1 MNDIFPYVCKHVIGC
16 PSLNLDVSTFVFQP
30 EVLQKS
36 AMSQI
41 FITDYLLPLMHAI
54 LRETRLPLITV
65 RPMICLKFFVL
76 SVAIQPPR
84 IGDAIGGSSVRITDG
99 HIESV
104 IKSFAKCQRVYYALG
119 RFVRI
124 CRFRCAQTKNGQD
137 LHLADIREGDAR
149 TYTLVHG
156 GAKYVFRV
164 NELRDTIMSCITN
177 TEDFFPAILD
187 VRNPYNNL
195 PLSLCDMYNFYFFL
209 KTQNYGIPMLLHG
222 FFMSD
227 FSVPRYIMDY
237 EILLRDKAIDDH
249 VMHGSV
255 KTLYPSVFR
264 MLLQYRKCIRS
275 IHIAKGFPIKTL
287 VNVMR
292 PYLRLF
298 FYVMHYAQDFPKRYE
313 SEALLERR
321 LNEFDYICPNFG
333 ERVRSTS
340 ILHVTC
346 IPLNMDDGAIRKLFS
361 DFGEVGPVVISPMLG
376 DDMWGH
382 GYVVFR
388 CLDAADVAFSRLQG
402 FCYNGIEA
410 KDGMK
415 IEKVS
420 RIPRRE
426 NVRIDG
432 LSPPR
437 VCYSASHPAF
447 HKIKDNTILT
457 PLTHKVIT
465 LTDAEDTLFNSI
477 EEHGTVDAWS
487 ENDTDADDIDD
498 GMYVGQYYCMM
509 ADTRKKLPRF
519 CRRRFS
525 RRRSPSE
532 SVASVSDDDDNGDDN
547 DDDNDDCSTG
557 LSSDTDT
564 TGSVPDIEHDV
575 VMTVHRDDEWSDVM
589 SQISMDEDVAAQ
601 AHLIA
606 MIGPVEEEEE
616 EVEEAEDI
624 CDMLTRDIASL
635 SMSDVRVARHLHT
648 VNVIHGRLS
657 EMLCE
662 HEVAIHQIEEEEYGV
677 MSDASDSDDEM

>member
-1 MNDIFPYVCKHVIGC
+1 
-16 PSLNLDVSTFVFQP
+16 
-30 EVLQKS
+30 
-36 AMSQI
+36 
-41 FITDYLLPLMHAI
+41 LMHAMR
-54 LRETRLPLITV
+54 RETRLPLITV
-65 RPMICLKFFVL
+65 RPMFCLKFFVL
-76 SVAIQPPR
+76 SDAIQPP
-84 IGDAIGGSSVRITDG
+84 AIGGSSIRFTEG
-99 HIESV
+99 HIDSV

-124 CRFRCAQTKNGQD
+124 CRFRCAQTKNAQD
-137 LHLADIREGDAR
+137 LHLADICEGDAR
-149 TYTLVHG
+149 TYALLHG

-177 TEDFFPAILD
+177 TENFFPAILE

-209 KTQNYGIPMLLHG
+209 KTRNYGIPMLLHG

-275 IHIAKGFPIKTL
+275 IQIAKGFPIKTL
-287 VNVMR
+287 VDVMR

-340 ILHVTC
+340 ILHVTG
-346 IPLNMDDGAIRKLFS
+346 IPLNVEEDAIRKLFS
-361 DFGEVGPVVISPMLG
+361 DFGEVGPVVMSPILG
-376 DDMWGH
+376 DDTWGH

-402 FCYNGIEA
+402 FCYNDIEA

-420 RIPRRE
+420 RIPRKE

-437 VCYSASHPAF
+437 VCYAASHPAF

-465 LTDAEDTLFNSI
+465 LTDTDDTLFNSI

-487 ENDTDADDIDD
+487 ENDTEADDIDD

-509 ADTRKKLPRF
+509 AAATRKKLPRF

-525 RRRSPSE
+525 QARSPSE
-532 SVASVSDDDDNGDDN
+532 SVASVSDDDE
-547 DDDNDDCSTG
+547 CSTEESSMG
-557 LSSDTDT
+557 TSETDIDNEVMTASVIASHVLETQEEIRTTNIVTHDQNQEEDEEEMSDTLTHELAVLSLSGLRTERHLQLAESIYERLNNMTCD
-564 TGSVPDIEHDV
+564 HDV
-575 VMTVHRDDEWSDVM
+575 AIRQIDEEFNM
-589 SQISMDEDVAAQ
+589 ITNADE
-601 AHLIA
+601 
-606 MIGPVEEEEE
+606 
-616 EVEEAEDI
+616 
-624 CDMLTRDIASL
+624 
-635 SMSDVRVARHLHT
+635 
-648 VNVIHGRLS
+648 
-657 EMLCE
+657 
-662 HEVAIHQIEEEEYGV
+662 
-677 MSDASDSDDEM
+677 SDADSDDETNDES

>member
-16 PSLNLDVSTFVFQP
+16 PNLNLDVTTFIFQP
-30 EVLQKS
+30 EVIQNS
-36 AMSQI
+36 AMSQT
-41 FITDYLLPLMHAI
+41 FITDYLIPLMHTI
-54 LRETRLPLITV
+54 LRETRMSLTV
-65 RPMICLKFFVL
+65 RPMSCLKFFVL
-76 SVAIQPPR
+76 RTAIQPPA
-84 IGDAIGGSSVRITDG
+84 IGDVIGESSIRFIDG
-99 HIESV
+99 HIDSV
-104 IKSFAKCQRVYYALG
+104 VKSFAKCQRVYYALG

-124 CRFRCAQTKNGQD
+124 CRFRCAQTKNAQD
-137 LHLADIREGDAR
+137 LHLADICEGDAR
-149 TYTLVHG
+149 TYALLHG

-177 TEDFFPAILD
+177 TENFFPAILE

-209 KTQNYGIPMLLHG
+209 KTRNYGIPMLLHG

-237 EILLRDKAIDDH
+237 EVLLRDKAIDHH
-249 VMHGSV
+249 VMHGSA
-255 KTLYPSVFR
+255 KTLYPSIFR

-275 IHIAKGFPIKTL
+275 IQIAKGFPIKTL

-346 IPLNMDDGAIRKLFS
+346 IPLNVDDVEIRKLFS
-361 DFGEVGPVVISPMLG
+361 DFGEVGPVVMSPILG
-376 DDMWGH
+376 DDTWGH

-410 KDGMK
+410 KDGIK

-420 RIPRRE
+420 RIPRKE
-426 NVRIDG
+426 NVRIDE

-487 ENDTDADDIDD
+487 ENDTDVDDIDD

-509 ADTRKKLPRF
+509 AAATRKKLPRF

-525 RRRSPSE
+525 QARSPSE
-532 SVASVSDDDDNGDDN
+532 SVASVSDDDGDDN
-547 DDDNDDCSTG
+547 DDNDDCSTG

-564 TGSVPDIEHDV
+564 MGSVSDIEHDV
-575 VMTVHRDDEWSDVM
+575 VMADHRDGEWSDVM
-589 SQISMDEDVAAQ
+589 SQTSMDEDVVAQ
-601 AHLIA
+601 AHIIA
-606 MIGPVEEEEE
+606 SIGSVEEEEE
-616 EVEEAEDI
+616 EEEEDI

-657 EMLCE
+657 EMICE

-677 MSDASDSDDEM
+677 MSDASDSDDEG